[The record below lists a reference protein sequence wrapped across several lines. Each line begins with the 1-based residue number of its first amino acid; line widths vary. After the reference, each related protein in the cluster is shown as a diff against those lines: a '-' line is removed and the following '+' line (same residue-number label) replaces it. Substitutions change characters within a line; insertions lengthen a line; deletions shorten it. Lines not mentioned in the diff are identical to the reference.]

1 MYGVVSFFL
10 WTYIH
15 KPEPPNWHQ
24 CLISAASRMC
34 FQKHGICRRGCGCG
48 CCSVIIR
55 TITFFVVDS
64 YYVNIYI
71 YTTSF
76 ATLKRIA
83 SQDMNVY
90 HAITLVVFSTY
101 TYVVNIFFNQPL
113 CHGKKKARCTPG
125 GMTLSL
131 LAMSSMKRVTPGHV
145 GLIEDGGRV
154 VGSPNVP

>member
-1 MYGVVSFFL
+1 MIGIFRFFKYGIIFTYIQVLRCFLLWDQVFRSLAVANIRCRTLDMYGVVSFFL

-48 CCSVIIR
+48 CCYSVIIR

-83 SQDMNVY
+83 SQDMLLY
-90 HAITLVVFSTY
+90 YAITLVVFSTY
-101 TYVVNIFFNQPL
+101 IF
-113 CHGKKKARCTPG
+113 C
-125 GMTLSL
+125 
-131 LAMSSMKRVTPGHV
+131 
-145 GLIEDGGRV
+145 
-154 VGSPNVP
+154 